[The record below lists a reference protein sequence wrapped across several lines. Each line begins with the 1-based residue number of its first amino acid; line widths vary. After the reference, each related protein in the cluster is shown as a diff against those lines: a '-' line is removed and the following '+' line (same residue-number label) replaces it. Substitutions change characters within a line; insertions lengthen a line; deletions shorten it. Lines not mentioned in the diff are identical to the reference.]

1 MEVFIANEQELSVDE
16 PSLSGLARHVL
27 DKEGLDESVELS
39 ILLIGADHIRRLNAR
54 FAGNDYATDVLSFPM
69 MDDEEA
75 NESMLGDVVLCPEIA
90 RANAEKLDHSLDREL
105 NVLLVHGILHL
116 LGYDHQGKMDQ
127 SEMERRLNEILES
140 YVPSTT

>member
-16 PSLSGLARHVL
+16 PSLSSLARHVL
-27 DKEGLDESVELS
+27 DKEGLDESAELS

-90 RANAEKLDHSLDREL
+90 RANAEKLNHSLDREL

-116 LGYDHQGKMDQ
+116 LGYDHQGKTDQ
-127 SEMERRLNEILES
+127 SEMERRLTEILES
-140 YVPSTT
+140 YVPTTT

>member
-27 DKEGLDESVELS
+27 VKEGLDESAELS
-39 ILLIGADHIRRLNAR
+39 ILLIGADHIRRLNSR

-69 MDDEEA
+69 MDDEDA
-75 NESMLGDVVLCPEIA
+75 TESMLGDVVLCPEVA
-90 RANAEKLDHSLDREL
+90 RANAEKLNHSLDREL

-116 LGYDHQGKMDQ
+116 LGYDHQGKTDH
-127 SEMERRLNEILES
+127 SEMERRLTEILES
-140 YVPSTT
+140 YVPSTA

>member
-1 MEVFIANEQELSVDE
+1 MEVFIANEQEISVDE
-16 PSLSGLARHVL
+16 PSLSSLARHVL

-90 RANAEKLDHSLDREL
+90 RANAEKLNHSLDREL

-116 LGYDHQGKMDQ
+116 LGYDHQGKSDG
-127 SEMERRLNEILES
+127 SDMERRLNEILES
-140 YVPSTT
+140 YVPSTA

>member
-1 MEVFIANEQELSVDE
+1 MEVFIANEQELSIDE

>member
-90 RANAEKLDHSLDREL
+90 RANAEKLNHSLDREL

-116 LGYDHQGKMDQ
+116 LGYDHQGKADG
-127 SEMERRLNEILES
+127 SDMERRLKEILES
-140 YVPSTT
+140 YVPSTA

>member
-27 DKEGLDESVELS
+27 DKEGLDESAELS

-54 FAGNDYATDVLSFPM
+54 FAGNDHATDVLSFPM

-90 RANAEKLDHSLDREL
+90 RANAEKLNHSLDREL

-127 SEMERRLNEILES
+127 SEMERRLTEILES
-140 YVPSTT
+140 YVPTTT

>member
-27 DKEGLDESVELS
+27 DKEGLDESAELS

-54 FAGNDYATDVLSFPM
+54 FAGHDHATDVLSFPM

-90 RANAEKLDHSLDREL
+90 RANAEKLNHSLDREL

-127 SEMERRLNEILES
+127 SEMERRLTEILES
-140 YVPSTT
+140 YVPTTT

>member
-75 NESMLGDVVLCPEIA
+75 SESMLGDVVLCPEIA
-90 RANAEKLDHSLDREL
+90 RANAEKLNHSLDREL

-116 LGYDHQGKMDQ
+116 LGYDHQGKSDG
-127 SEMERRLNEILES
+127 SDMERRLNEILES
-140 YVPSTT
+140 YVPSTA

>member
-1 MEVFIANEQELSVDE
+1 VEVFIANEQELSVDE
-16 PSLSGLARHVL
+16 PSLSSLARHVL
-27 DKEGLDESVELS
+27 DKEGLDESAELS

-90 RANAEKLDHSLDREL
+90 RANAEKLNHSLDREL

-116 LGYDHQGKMDQ
+116 LGYDHQGKTDQ
-127 SEMERRLNEILES
+127 SEMERRLTEILES
-140 YVPSTT
+140 YVPTTT

>member
-16 PSLSGLARHVL
+16 PSLSSLARHVL
-27 DKEGLDESVELS
+27 DKEGLDESAELS

-90 RANAEKLDHSLDREL
+90 RAHAEKLNHSLDREL

-116 LGYDHQGKMDQ
+116 LGYDHQGKTDQ
-127 SEMERRLNEILES
+127 SEMERRLTEILES
-140 YVPSTT
+140 YVPTTT